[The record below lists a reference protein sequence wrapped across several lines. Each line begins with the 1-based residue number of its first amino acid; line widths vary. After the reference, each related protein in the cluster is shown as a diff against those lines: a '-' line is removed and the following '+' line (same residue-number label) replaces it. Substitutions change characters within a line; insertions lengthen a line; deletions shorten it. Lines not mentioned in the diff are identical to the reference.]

1 MTLERCS
8 RPLYADKS
16 LARRSKM
23 LKAPAVRLSAHDEAS
38 SPGRLL
44 D

>member
-1 MTLERCS
+1 MTLERCP

-23 LKAPAVRLSAHDEAS
+23 LKAPAS